1 MISATCCERSARYRK
16 SSAPGVMFL
25 LRVSS
30 SKVRKSTAKIADE
43 LLGTPEPD
51 EGQDLEG

>member
-1 MISATCCERSARYRK
+1 
-16 SSAPGVMFL
+16 
-25 LRVSS
+25 
-30 SKVRKSTAKIADE
+30 VRASTSKIADE

>member
-1 MISATCCERSARYRK
+1 MARLLVVDDERSICSTIEA
-16 SSAPGVMFL
+16 A
-25 LRVSS
+25 
-30 SKVRKSTAKIADE
+30 VRASTNKIADE